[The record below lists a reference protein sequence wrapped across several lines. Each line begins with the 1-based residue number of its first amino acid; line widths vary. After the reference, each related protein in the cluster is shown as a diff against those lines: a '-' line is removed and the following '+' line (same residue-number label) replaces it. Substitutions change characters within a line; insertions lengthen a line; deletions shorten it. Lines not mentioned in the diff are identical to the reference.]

1 MQILI
6 RGADII
12 TMESPEVVIKK
23 GTIAI
28 AGQRII
34 HIGEEGTLP
43 GNFSAEK
50 IIDAPNMVALPGFVN
65 CHTHAAMTLFRG
77 YADDLPLRQWLEEKI
92 WPLEA
97 GLQKEDIYWGTLLC
111 CLEMIRAGTTTFA
124 DMYFYMGQAA
134 RAVEK
139 AGLRA
144 SLALGMVGVLPSV
157 FTGELPPLESSLEFA
172 KKWHGAANERL
183 TVMLGPHAPYTCP
196 PDFMRRVIKI
206 AGDFNLGIHIH
217 LSETAGEVKDIK
229 NQYGKTPIQLMNE
242 LGLFEHLVLAAHCVH
257 LDARDVEIL
266 ATKKA
271 GIAHNPQSNM
281 KLASGI
287 APVTKLLAAGA
298 VVGLGTDGAASNNN
312 LDLIEEMRT
321 ATLLQKVATGDPLA
335 LPAFETLAMVTVNGA
350 KALGLGNEVGL
361 LKPGYKADIILLNM
375 HKPHLYPPHDL
386 IAHLVYAAQGADVE
400 TVIVDGKIL
409 MENRKLITLD
419 EEEIL
424 EQVQKCARR
433 LVGRLR

>member
-12 TMESPEVVIKK
+12 TMESPEAVIKR
-23 GTIAI
+23 GIIAI

-43 GNFSAEK
+43 ENFRAEK

-134 RAVEK
+134 RVVEK

-257 LDARDVEIL
+257 LDAKDVEIL

>member
-12 TMESPEVVIKK
+12 TMESPEAVIKR
-23 GTIAI
+23 GIIAI

-43 GNFSAEK
+43 ENFRAEK